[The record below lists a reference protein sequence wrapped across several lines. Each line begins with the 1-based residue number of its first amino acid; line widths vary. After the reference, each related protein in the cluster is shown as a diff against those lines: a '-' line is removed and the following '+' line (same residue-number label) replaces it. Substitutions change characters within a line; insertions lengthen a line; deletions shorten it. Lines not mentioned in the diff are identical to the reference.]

1 MFLYTGTALRSA
13 EAPSEGSWGAQ
24 GEGIRWGVLLY
35 CTAPHLACMRPL
47 EEWGPGH
54 RPGLPRLKAALTK
67 TILVEIPNSTFWSP
81 TLDIPGSN
89 MVATTVQLYAVLY
102 AAAHLFKHRTKF
114 GNYSPLQTIQ
124 NGKTVRPCTLSAP
137 DSCTPDLNGQTLP
150 YIIFDIFVFYG
161 LHIWEKWKKTTQM
174 KRNAKW
180 SIICATKNL
189 KHMWMVISHS
199 GQTACPPKQKR
210 ISSYSSCIAAAVS

>member
-1 MFLYTGTALRSA
+1 MNEKEETKPLRCMFSFTKIHQQVHSDLKRAMHLSKIGLKSQFISLGTGLRM
-13 EAPSEGSWGAQ
+13 SWDS
-24 GEGIRWGVLLY
+24 WLL
-35 CTAPHLACMRPL
+35 M
-47 EEWGPGH
+47 
-54 RPGLPRLKAALTK
+54 TK
-67 TILVEIPNSTFWSP
+67 TVLVEIPNSTVWSSI
-81 TLDIPGSN
+81 LDIPGSH
-89 MVATTVQLYAVLY
+89 MVATTVQPYAVLY

-199 GQTACPPKQKR
+199 GQTACPPPNKNE
-210 ISSYSSCIAAAVS
+210 